1 MSHSIRNQ
9 KVKQN
14 LHTSPACYGNL
25 KRSVFLLALL
35 TSVNALASTRVTPV
49 NEVMLADNNGCHVTV
64 YQTPLSAQQNGAIEE
79 LCLIE
84 GTTSGSSDHTVE
96 KAIETYAHQACGCGA
111 DKVYVMSRS
120 EPGKKSAH
128 VVMVAF
134 RYLDEQAVSQQSA
147 DPYEAIKWKNS
158 TKQNSANK
166 DFTYKKPGNAR
177 PVDTRRVFK
186 DDYERVLGTV
196 GSAKSTEMVWLRN

>member
-1 MSHSIRNQ
+1 
-9 KVKQN
+9 
-14 LHTSPACYGNL
+14 
-25 KRSVFLLALL
+25 
-35 TSVNALASTRVTPV
+35 
-49 NEVMLADNNGCHVTV
+49 MLVDNNGCHVTV
-64 YQTPLSAQQNGAIEE
+64 HHTPLSAQQNGEIEE

-84 GTTSGSSDHTVE
+84 GTTSGSSDHTIE
-96 KAIETYAHQACGCGA
+96 NAIETYAHQACGCGA

-120 EPGKKSAH
+120 EPDKKSAH

-134 RYLDEQAVSQQSA
+134 RYVDEQAVNLQPA

-158 TKQNSANK
+158 TKQNFTSKN
-166 DFTYKKPGNAR
+166 FTYKKTGNTR

-196 GSAKSTEMVWLRN
+196 GSAKSTEVVWLRN